1 MVHSRFVLIIM
12 SLTRV
17 LYISNIATVGIIHLV
32 GNSLSSAIRKGNRVG
47 SGGGISIPVLS
58 SLELGSRVVI
68 SYSIVE
74 GIDSR
79 LIIAWLFVGR
89 SSMVGRSRLVSIP
102 RSIVSSS
109 YSSKSK
115 DGKHLHGCVFRF
127 TGFSSTDP
135 H

>member
-32 GNSLSSAIRKGNRVG
+32 GNSLSSAIREGNRVG
-47 SGGGISIPVLS
+47 SGGGIAISVLS
-58 SLELGSRVVI
+58 SLEVGSRVVI

-102 RSIVSSS
+102 RCIVSSS
-109 YSSKSK
+109 CSNNSK
-115 DGKHLHGCVFRF
+115 D
-127 TGFSSTDP
+127 
-135 H
+135 